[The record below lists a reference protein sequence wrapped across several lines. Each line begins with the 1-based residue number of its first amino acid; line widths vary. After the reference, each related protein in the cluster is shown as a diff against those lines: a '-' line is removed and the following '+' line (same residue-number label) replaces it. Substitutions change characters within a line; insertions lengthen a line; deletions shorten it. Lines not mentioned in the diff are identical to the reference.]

1 MKNAERS
8 EYLAPVLDIQEMV
21 VESGY
26 GNSVFGVGSE
36 EIGDLEE
43 LN

>member
-1 MKNAERS
+1 MKTKRSDYSTPMLEVEELEVERGFANS
-8 EYLAPVLDIQEMV
+8 SFGI
-21 VESGY
+21 
-26 GNSVFGVGSE
+26 GNE

>member
-1 MKNAERS
+1 MKTKQSDYSTPMLEVEELEVERGF
-8 EYLAPVLDIQEMV
+8 V
-21 VESGY
+21 
-26 GNSVFGVGSE
+26 NSSFGIVSE

>member
-1 MKNAERS
+1 MKKAERN
-8 EYLAPVLDIQEMV
+8 EYSVPMLDVQELV

-43 LN
+43 LV